1 LSRHFSVSIK
11 PLSEGVVARLLE
23 GGVLGDTFVAMT
35 AVGTEPDDHAS
46 GPVAVIIDAAG
57 EAAAVVACCSFASV
71 GSDQLS

>member
-1 LSRHFSVSIK
+1 MSIK
-11 PLSEGVVARLLE
+11 PLSEGVVVRLLE
-23 GGVLGDTFVAMT
+23 GGIPSAALVAMT